1 MESPEFSNDVN
12 KHLKEDF
19 INDFSSAIETA
30 ETKLVG
36 NICELK
42 YDIAELKQTTWN
54 GWWNWISNG
63 GVDSKK

>member
-42 YDIAELKQTTWN
+42 YDIAELKQTTCN
-54 GWWNWISNG
+54 GW
-63 GVDSKK
+63 